1 MQLLWLN
8 DIHLNFLLGDSV
20 AQFLQHIADLDPAGL
35 LIGGDI
41 GESDTCVGFLERM
54 AETLDRPIYF
64 ILGNHDYYRG
74 SLAGVNGQIESL
86 CRRVKN
92 LHWVT
97 GEPIVR
103 LTDRTALIGHESW
116 CDGRS
121 GDYAGSRLVLT
132 DFRLIEEFSGLDR
145 DGRLAM
151 LNKLGDRAAEH
162 FARVL
167 PAALEQAD
175 RVIALVHV
183 PPFPQAALHEGRM
196 PGPHWLPYLV
206 CQAVGDVLLD
216 IMQRNPAKEL
226 LVLCGHTHGTG
237 EVRILDNLRL
247 LTGRAKY
254 GEAIKQVQTAG
265 ECKRIIGVE

>member
-1 MQLLWLN
+1 MRLLWLN

-20 AQFLQHIADLDPAGL
+20 AQFLQRIVELDPEGL

-41 GESDTCVGFLERM
+41 GESDTAAGYLERI
-54 AETLDRPIYF
+54 AETLNRPIYF

-74 SLAGVNGQIESL
+74 SFAGVNGQIEAL
-86 CRRVKN
+86 CRRVAN
-92 LHWVT
+92 LHWLT

-103 LTDRTALIGHESW
+103 LTDRTALIGYETW
-116 CDGRS
+116 CDGRC
-121 GDYAGSRLVLT
+121 GDYANSRLVLS
-132 DFRLIEEFSGLDR
+132 DFRLIEEFNGLDR

-151 LNKLGDRAAEH
+151 LNRLGDRSAEH
-162 FARVL
+162 FIRVL
-167 PAALEQAD
+167 PAALEQAE
-175 RVIALVHV
+175 RVIALVHA

-196 PGPHWLPYLV
+196 PGPHWLAYLV

-216 IMQRNPAKEL
+216 IMRRNPGKEL

-247 LTGRAKY
+247 LTGRARY
-254 GEAIKQVQTAG
+254 GDAIKQVLTAEESG
-265 ECKRIIGVE
+265 RIIEV